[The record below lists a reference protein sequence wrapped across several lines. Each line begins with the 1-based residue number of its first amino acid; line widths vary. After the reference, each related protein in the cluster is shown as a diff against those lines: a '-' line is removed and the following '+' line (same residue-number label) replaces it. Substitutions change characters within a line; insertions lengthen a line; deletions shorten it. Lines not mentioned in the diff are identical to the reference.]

1 MYNFFV
7 NNEQII
13 NSEATI
19 TGADYNHIVKVLRF
33 NCGQKIY
40 ISNKDNAKSY
50 LAEIIAIDKNKV
62 ICKLISENESTEN
75 KVKVTIF
82 QGIPKSDK
90 MDFIVQKCT
99 ELGALSFYLVEMKNC
114 VMKLNNEDKK
124 IARWQNI
131 AEASSK
137 QSKRNV
143 IPKVNG
149 KITIDDV
156 IVKLEE
162 YDLSLVAYESEKKQ
176 SLKSVLL
183 QNKNVKSIAIIIGPE
198 GGIDQDEYNK
208 LCSAGAKSVTLGKR
222 ILRTETA
229 PIAMLSMINYEFEL

>member
-176 SLKSVLL
+176 SLKILL
-183 QNKNVKSIAIIIGPE
+183 SFFLIMFQS
-198 GGIDQDEYNK
+198 
-208 LCSAGAKSVTLGKR
+208 
-222 ILRTETA
+222 
-229 PIAMLSMINYEFEL
+229 